1 MTTKQQKFLMLNKK
15 KAKQFNM
22 SITTPTPS
30 KTVPISILSSGDA
43 TIYWGDG
50 SSELVSQNPVS
61 YAMTHVYASAGT
73 HDIIIDKPQRVLKL
87 EVILSATTTS
97 NVSEG
102 ELRKLKKL
110 ESVIFVNGNN
120 INIGSGDISSLRYLK
135 KIRFQNPYGANYP
148 ITIEEGELALLS
160 DLEYVLI
167 HKCPNVHIGVGD
179 IENLSN
185 LDTLH
190 LANVGTVDF
199 LPSEISGKP
208 SLYYFLI
215 YGCGTTSG
223 RIDDFVDV
231 IYSDRM
237 IYTNDYPYFDF
248 EDIGY
253 SDPPHN
259 AYASAHAIEVLE
271 ILKND
276 PLEEGFNKWDYY
288 VNIE

>member
-1 MTTKQQKFLMLNKK
+1 
-15 KAKQFNM
+15 
-22 SITTPTPS
+22 
-30 KTVPISILSSGDA
+30 
-43 TIYWGDG
+43 
-50 SSELVSQNPVS
+50 
-61 YAMTHVYASAGT
+61 
-73 HDIIIDKPQRVLKL
+73 
-87 EVILSATTTS
+87 
-97 NVSEG
+97 
-102 ELRKLKKL
+102 
-110 ESVIFVNGNN
+110 
-120 INIGSGDISSLRYLK
+120 
-135 KIRFQNPYGANYP
+135 
-148 ITIEEGELALLS
+148 
-160 DLEYVLI
+160 
-167 HKCPNVHIGVGD
+167 
-179 IENLSN
+179 
-185 LDTLH
+185 
-190 LANVGTVDF
+190 
-199 LPSEISGKP
+199 
-208 SLYYFLI
+208 LYYFLI